1 MGEVIHGVRI
11 STDETRQSTARL
23 RDAGFRVRVGDGKVQ
38 TDVTDRCAGLR
49 YSSRLPGGYAD
60 CSFTLDMS
68 LVDSLQFL
76 YALAYVRVDFRGQLA
91 WEGRVEELPRGIT
104 GDSGLPVTALG
115 KGAVLR
121 GQRVTAVFVDTG
133 YDRWRASWEVVTGYA
148 QPAHAQWE
156 SPAFASNGNG
166 NPGVLIGSPEGTQ
179 EANATDDFAILMIP
193 PPGTLIRRVKGS
205 FDSVDALSNLVQQA
219 LYGVDALSGVG
230 GSTAET
236 VMAARLLNAGDTTFD
251 TTFTTPRPYLRIDNL
266 TVGDFAAAGSD
277 DRGLFHSMRYTTELN
292 ADGGVMDVDAVT
304 PFTVIRAILA
314 NYTGGV
320 LQSSPENMYDGL
332 LLPNFVPGAGLDA
345 MYELSSV
352 AFSSPTTPEDMI
364 TEVNKLVGWEWGVF
378 ENGLMYYGPMHLITT
393 VPPSGSFGGLGVY
406 GYPAWWVDCRS
417 GDGHDVNLTAS
428 LTDTFN
434 AVQVAYKDASGVETL
449 LLVTDYTNGMNP
461 LNNRD
466 GSLPPRETRTGSVTL
481 PDGATAADAAAAG
494 DAFLADSSRAQV
506 KGDVTWN
513 TFLVPKVE
521 VGASGRGNMD
531 TGAFSPEYVLTP
543 LLRTGWWV
551 QVPDALQNDRVARVA
566 QLDRFGADNVNEIY
580 GSGGTNI
587 TYRPV
592 PDDLLPIR
600 SVEVDADAGT
610 VRCSLD
616 STRDLFDVQLA
627 RLQQR
632 AG

>member
-1 MGEVIHGVRI
+1 MAESIHGVRI

-38 TDVTDRCAGLR
+38 TDVTDRCANLR

-60 CSFTLDMS
+60 CSFTLDMA
-68 LVDSLQFL
+68 LRDTLQFL
-76 YALAYVRVDFRGQLA
+76 YTLAYVRVDFRGQLA
-91 WEGRVEELPRGIT
+91 WEGRVEELPRGFT
-104 GDSGLPVTALG
+104 GDAGLPVTALG

-121 GQRVTAVFVDTG
+121 SQKVPAVFVDSG
-133 YDRWRASWEVVTGYA
+133 YSGWVTGEVLGTDA
-148 QPAHAQWE
+148 PLPPTFQENLGGLLTGQGTIGVWHVLPNGQTSVTNE
-156 SPAFASNGNG
+156 SIWSYFA
-166 NPGVLIGSPEGTQ
+166 
-179 EANATDDFAILMIP
+179 A
-193 PPGTLIRRVKGS
+193 PPGTLIRRIDVTRIGNGS
-205 FDSVDALSNLVQQA
+205 PGGNVISSLHCASDPDLASYEDV
-219 LYGVDALSGVG
+219 YSGVTWS
-230 GSTAET
+230 GSTNYSRT
-236 VMAARLLNAGDTTFD
+236 L
-251 TTFTTPRPYLRIDNL
+251 TTPRRYLRLDSLVVTGYLAGAGTGEGDSFGLTNL
-266 TVGDFAAAGSD
+266 
-277 DRGLFHSMRYTTELN
+277 LYTTELD
-292 ADGGVMDVDAVT
+292 ADGGVLDVTGVT
-304 PFTVIRAILA
+304 PFNVIRSILA

-320 LQSSPENMYDGL
+320 LQSSPEAMYDGL

-345 MYELSSV
+345 QYLLTSLSFP
-352 AFSSPTTPEDMI
+352 APTTPEDMI

-393 VPPSGSFGGLGVY
+393 VPPSGTFGGLGVY
-406 GYPAWWVDCRS
+406 GYPPWWIDCRA

-434 AVQVAYKDASGVETL
+434 AVQVAYKDESGIQQL
-449 LLVTDYTNGMNP
+449 LLVTDYTNGANP

-466 GSLPPRETRTGSVTL
+466 GSLPPRETRTGTVTI
-481 PDGATAADAAAAG
+481 PDGSSAADAAAAG
-494 DAFLADSSRAQV
+494 DAFLADASRAQV

-521 VGASGRGNMD
+521 VGASGRGNLD

-543 LLRTGWWV
+543 LIRPGWWV
-551 QVPDALQNDRVARVA
+551 QVPDALQNDRVGRPA
-566 QLDRFGADNVNEIY
+566 QLDRFGADNPWEIY
-580 GSGGTNI
+580 GPGGTNL

-592 PDDLLPIR
+592 PDDLLPVR

-632 AG
+632 SG